1 MTGHQYI
8 MIDAP
13 SMSGGKFDLPSCH
26 DVTTFDAYDFCIS
39 DKDIIAI
46 VHWKLVRH
54 YYQQATPSASL
65 LDGSAWWDRLYLG
78 RKVLTKQGYSA
89 DLYLPLACM

>member
-1 MTGHQYI
+1 MAGHQYI

-13 SMSGGKFDLPSCH
+13 TMSGGKFDLPSCH
-26 DVTTFDAYDFCIS
+26 DVTTFDAYDFCLS

-54 YYQQATPSASL
+54 YY
-65 LDGSAWWDRLYLG
+65 
-78 RKVLTKQGYSA
+78 
-89 DLYLPLACM
+89 